1 MKKVL
6 IVTYYWPPA
15 GGPGVQRWL
24 KFATYLPSHGIHPVV
39 YAPKNAQYP
48 IRDESL
54 LTDIPKDIT
63 MLSQPINEPYVLAN
77 RLFGRKTKRLSSGI
91 IKSKNP
97 SVLERFLLWVR
108 GNFYIPDGRKNWV
121 KPSVKYLTDVI
132 RKEGIKTVIT
142 TGPPHSLHLIGLA
155 LQGNTGIRWIAD
167 FRDPWTTIGY
177 HGDLRLGKRAK
188 RKHEGLEKKVLNA
201 ADHIIVTSGSTRE
214 EFRYKTKQPVSLITN
229 GHDLDLAE
237 DTVLDSQFT
246 ISHIGSLLS
255 GRNPKNLWQ
264 ALSECA
270 EEIPGFREDLE
281 IHLTGVVG
289 DEILESIKT
298 YGLESLYKH
307 LPYVSHPNAVALQRK
322 SQILLLAEID
332 SEETRA
338 IIPGKLFE
346 YMASRRPILGIGPEG
361 WDAAAMIQEHALGAV
376 FTHADQEELKAQLR
390 RWYEEFKAGTLQ
402 PTQADVN
409 AYSRK
414 ALTARL
420 AELLQ

>member
-24 KFATYLPSHGIHPVV
+24 KFATYLPSHGIHPVI
-39 YAPKNAQYP
+39 YTPKNAQYP

-54 LTDIPKDIT
+54 LTEIPKDIT
-63 MLSQPINEPYVLAN
+63 LISQHIREPYALAN
-77 RLFGRKTKRLSSGI
+77 KLFGKKSKRLSSGI

-121 KPSVKYLTDVI
+121 KPSVKYLTEII
-132 RKEGIKTVIT
+132 RTEGIETVIT
-142 TGPPHSLHLIGLA
+142 TGPPHSLHLIGLG
-155 LQGNTGIRWIAD
+155 LQASTGIRWIAD

-177 HGDLRLGKRAK
+177 HGDLRLGNRAK
-188 RKHEGLEKKVLNA
+188 RKHKALESQVLNA
-201 ADHIIVTSGSTRE
+201 ADHLIVTSGATQA
-214 EFRYKTKQPVSLITN
+214 EFQQKTPQPVSLITN
-229 GHDLDLAE
+229 GHDLGIQEETTL
-237 DTVLDSQFT
+237 DTQFT

-255 GRNPKNLWQ
+255 GRNPKNLWK

-270 EEIPGFREDLE
+270 GEIPGFREDLE

-289 DEILESIKT
+289 EEILESLRAC
-298 YGLESLYKH
+298 GLDSYCKH
-307 LPYVSHPNAVALQRK
+307 LPYVSHTKAVALQRR
-322 SQILLLAEID
+322 SQLLLLAEID
-332 SEETRA
+332 SEQTRA
-338 IIPGKLFE
+338 IVPGKLFE
-346 YMASRRPILGIGPEG
+346 YMASRRPVLGIGPEG
-361 WDAAAMIQEHALGAV
+361 WEAADMIRKHALGAV
-376 FTHADQEELKAQLR
+376 FTHSDQAELKAQLT

-402 PTQADVN
+402 STKADVM

-414 ALTARL
+414 ALTAKL
-420 AELLQ
+420 ASLLQ